1 MHLVVL
7 AIDLHCH
14 PRRRDAARQRE
25 RERAAVL
32 VGCVPPIM
40 ASIGMMDAA
49 FFVGRREILDWAN
62 ATFAMRLERI
72 EETANG
78 AVLCQILDAIYP
90 DGAVPMGK
98 VRWDAR
104 TEPEMVSNYKL
115 VQAVFTA
122 KGVDKHIDVA
132 KLVRAKYQDNLE
144 CMQVSSAARST
155 VDGAYGRSP
164 ARPRARARRP
174 STHPRRHAAPARPP
188 TPQWAMNFFK
198 TYYNGAPYD
207 ARARRAKGRGAD
219 SVPAFATTGAVPVAA
234 RAGGSPAAAARPA
247 RPTPG
252 HSVAPA
258 SSAAQS
264 ASSAGPAARSA
275 AAAPGSTAKPAAL
288 SSFSSAGGG
297 RPGSPS
303 AAGAPSRGGDSLRA
317 QQVRACVRA
326 CVCRG
331 RVVGGRVGGAR
342 GWMGGLAWQQVRVHS
357 HVWVG
362 GA

>member
-1 MHLVVL
+1 
-7 AIDLHCH
+7 
-14 PRRRDAARQRE
+14 
-25 RERAAVL
+25 
-32 VGCVPPIM
+32 M

-174 STHPRRHAAPARPP
+174 LDAPTPPRRPRAPAHPAVGHELLQDVLQRRPVRRARAAR
-188 TPQWAMNFFK
+188 Q
-198 TYYNGAPYD
+198 GARRRQR
-207 ARARRAKGRGAD
+207 ARVRHHRRRARCGTGGRQPRRCRAPCAAHARPLGGAGELSRPVSVLRRARGSVGGSRPRLHRQARRAVVVLLRWRWQAW
-219 SVPAFATTGAVPVAA
+219 
-234 RAGGSPAAAARPA
+234 
-247 RPTPG
+247 
-252 HSVAPA
+252 
-258 SSAAQS
+258 QS
-264 ASSAGPAARSA
+264 
-275 AAAPGSTAKPAAL
+275 L
-288 SSFSSAGGG
+288 GGG
-297 RPGSPS
+297 CPQPRRRQPPS
-303 AAGAPSRGGDSLRA
+303 AAG
-317 QQVRACVRA
+317 ACVRA
-326 CVCRG
+326 CVR
-331 RVVGGRVGGAR
+331 
-342 GWMGGLAWQQVRVHS
+342 L
-357 HVWVG
+357 
-362 GA
+362 